1 MGNEPPEL
9 FCNFTHLSLKI
20 QAQIVTL
27 TDFFHLL
34 QEHVFPG
41 IKYVVKLDFR
51 SKWAAYGL
59 QCEMSLTS
67 LGWWNTVWQRHVKK
81 IISKASSVQFV

>member
-1 MGNEPPEL
+1 MGNESPEL

-41 IKYVVKLDFR
+41 IKYVVK

-59 QCEMSLTS
+59 
-67 LGWWNTVWQRHVKK
+67 
-81 IISKASSVQFV
+81 

>member
-9 FCNFTHLSLKI
+9 FRNFTHLSLKI
-20 QAQIVTL
+20 QAQRDTL

-34 QEHVFPG
+34 QEHVFPE

-51 SKWAAYGL
+51 SKWAVYGL
-59 QCEMSLTS
+59 
-67 LGWWNTVWQRHVKK
+67 
-81 IISKASSVQFV
+81 